1 MEFGDRDI
9 TIKVNMILRGD
20 TEPELTY
27 SISTGL
33 RNTITLVKIPFTKS
47 SLNKIALANI
57 IANIGGLSLVND
69 VINLS
74 YIIVETLPRSSTNP
88 CNVLEL
94 VYNIMRDRYRL
105 PIPMA
110 TTEESKYENGEISQ
124 LVKDVNRIIDEI
136 VSSEDIE

>member
-20 TEPELTY
+20 KEPELTY

-33 RNTITLVKIPFTKS
+33 RNTITLVKIPFIKS
-47 SLNKIALANI
+47 SFNRIALANI
-57 IANIGGLSLVND
+57 ISDIGGLSLVND

-74 YIIVETLPRSSTNP
+74 YTIVEILPRSSTNP
-88 CNVLEL
+88 CNTLEL
-94 VYNIMRDRYRL
+94 VYNIIRDRYRL

-110 TTEESKYENGEISQ
+110 TTEESKYENGEVSK
-124 LVKDVNRIIDEI
+124 LVKDVNKIIDETI
-136 VSSEDIE
+136 SNEDI

>member
-20 TEPELTY
+20 KEPELTY

-47 SLNKIALANI
+47 SFNKITLANI
-57 IANIGGLSLVND
+57 IADIGGLSLVND

-74 YIIVETLPRSSTNP
+74 YAIVETLPRSSTNP

-94 VYNIMRDRYRL
+94 VYNIIRDRYRL

-110 TTEESKYENGEISQ
+110 TTAESKYENGEVSK
-124 LVKDVNRIIDEI
+124 LVKDVNKIIDETI
-136 VSSEDIE
+136 SNEDI

>member
-47 SLNKIALANI
+47 SFDKIALANI
-57 IANIGGLSLVND
+57 IADIGGLSLVND

-74 YIIVETLPRSSTNP
+74 YAIMETLPRSSTNP

-94 VYNIMRDRYRL
+94 VYNIIRDKYRL

-124 LVKDVNRIIDEI
+124 LVKDVNGIIDEI
-136 VSSEDIE
+136 VSSEDI

>member
-47 SLNKIALANI
+47 GLNKIALANI
-57 IANIGGLSLVND
+57 IADIGGLSLVND
-69 VINLS
+69 VINFS
-74 YIIVETLPRSSTNP
+74 YAIIETLPRSSTNP

-94 VYNIMRDRYRL
+94 VYNIIRDRYRL

-110 TTEESKYENGEISQ
+110 TTEESKYENGEISK
-124 LVKDVNRIIDEI
+124 LVKDVNRIIDKI
-136 VSSEDIE
+136 VSSEDV

>member
-9 TIKVNMILRGD
+9 NIKVNMITRHD
-20 TEPELTY
+20 TVSELTY

-33 RNTITLVKIPFTKS
+33 RNTINLVKMPFTKS
-47 SLNKIALANI
+47 SFDKIILANI
-57 IANIGGLSLVND
+57 IDDISGLSLVND

-74 YIIVETLPRSSTNP
+74 YTIVETLPKSTTNP
-88 CNVLEL
+88 RDVLEL
-94 VYNIMRDRYRL
+94 IYNIIRDRYRL

-110 TTEESKYENGEISQ
+110 ATSRSKYEDGEISK

-136 VSSEDIE
+136 MSNEDI

>member
-33 RNTITLVKIPFTKS
+33 RNTIMLVKIPFTKS
-47 SLNKIALANI
+47 SFNKIALANI
-57 IANIGGLSLVND
+57 IADIGGLSLVND

-74 YIIVETLPRSSTNP
+74 YAIVETLPRSSTNP

-94 VYNIMRDRYRL
+94 VYNIIRDRYRL

-110 TTEESKYENGEISQ
+110 TTEESKYENGEVSK
-124 LVKDVNRIIDEI
+124 LVKDVNKIIDETI
-136 VSSEDIE
+136 SNEDI

>member
-27 SISTGL
+27 TISTGL
-33 RNTITLVKIPFTKS
+33 RNTITLVKIPFIKS
-47 SLNKIALANI
+47 SFNKIALANI
-57 IANIGGLSLVND
+57 IADIGGLSLVND

-74 YIIVETLPRSSTNP
+74 YTIVEILPRSSTNP

-94 VYNIMRDRYRL
+94 VYNVIRDRYRL

-110 TTEESKYENGEISQ
+110 TTAESKYENGEVFK
-124 LVKDVNRIIDEI
+124 LVKDVNKIIDETI
-136 VSSEDIE
+136 SNEDI

>member
-20 TEPELTY
+20 KEPELTY

-33 RNTITLVKIPFTKS
+33 RNTITLVKIPFIKS
-47 SLNKIALANI
+47 SFNRIALANI
-57 IANIGGLSLVND
+57 ISDIGGLSLVND

-74 YIIVETLPRSSTNP
+74 YTIIEILPRSSTNP
-88 CNVLEL
+88 YNVLEL
-94 VYNIMRDRYRL
+94 VYNIVRDRYRL

-110 TTEESKYENGEISQ
+110 TTEESKYENGEVSK
-124 LVKDVNRIIDEI
+124 LVKDVNKIIDETI
-136 VSSEDIE
+136 SNEDI